1 MVGAGALSMKKDRYT
16 PINEVTTDIITASH
30 KAWENFRVIKIAM
43 APGAMSREME
53 RMIPTA
59 FSVATM
65 VSAIMHSSP

>member
-43 APGAMSREME
+43 APGAISKEIDKI
-53 RMIPTA
+53 IPTD
-59 FSVATM
+59 FSVATI
-65 VSAIMHSSP
+65 VRAIMHSRP

>member
-43 APGAMSREME
+43 APGAISKEIDKI
-53 RMIPTA
+53 IPTD
-59 FSVATM
+59 FSEIGRAHV
-65 VSAIMHSSP
+65 